1 MQSLLGAVGKV
12 GGMAPELELVSTSD
26 CGVKMNSNP
35 ELTSEPVNSYC
46 LEKLQSTDSY
56 SCIYSLLNLDKVQLI
71 YIYIACIV
79 PAVDLIT

>member
-1 MQSLLGAVGKV
+1 MFSDVSRNGHTHTCILQD

-71 YIYIACIV
+71 YIYI
-79 PAVDLIT
+79 